1 MKQNCKFFLLQNVH
15 YGPNINRSFV
25 EITADLFDSV
35 SCLNLC
41 IKLNMLQGV
50 QIFGQTIFW
59 MFKDEINIE
68 PSMLSRQ
75 TSTMYVFYTV
85 GVASGISVW
94 VRMSALRLRGG
105 LTTFG
110 LEVGC
115 LPIFTVTG

>member
-15 YGPNINRSFV
+15 YEPNINRSFV

-41 IKLNMLQGV
+41 IKPNMLQGV

-75 TSTMYVFYTV
+75 TSKMCVLYTV
-85 GVASGISVW
+85 
-94 VRMSALRLRGG
+94 RN
-105 LTTFG
+105 
-110 LEVGC
+110 
-115 LPIFTVTG
+115 

>member
-1 MKQNCKFFLLQNVH
+1 MLEFLYIGLMRTIYIIHETELQVFFLLQNVH
-15 YGPNINRSFV
+15 YEPNINRSFV

-41 IKLNMLQGV
+41 IKPNMLQGV

-85 GVASGISVW
+85 RI
-94 VRMSALRLRGG
+94 
-105 LTTFG
+105 
-110 LEVGC
+110 
-115 LPIFTVTG
+115 